1 MPPSAA
7 SADKQ
12 SAIAS
17 ALACARTCYEMAM
30 SHCLKLGG
38 KHVEAEHFGLML
50 NCADLCETAAKFM
63 VNDSPMLGRVSGVC
77 AEVCQE
83 CARSCERVGD
93 MNECVDACRACAV
106 DCGRLSSMGSD
117 ASARE
122 RDSFEHPDTGV
133 SGGPARQGI

>member
-12 SAIAS
+12 SAVAS
-17 ALACARTCYEMAM
+17 ALHCARTCYEMAM
-30 SHCLKLGG
+30 SQARQPGG
-38 KHVEAEHFGLML
+38 KPLEVEHLALML
-50 NCADLCETAAKFM
+50 NCADLCETTARFLI
-63 VNDSPMLGRVSGVC
+63 NDSPVQARVAGVC

-83 CARSCERVGD
+83 CARHCERVND